1 MSRALH
7 ASPSDLATGVAAVA
21 VATIARAAD
30 VEALGAHAAANLPE
44 AVLHESPCERA
55 EKLSPRRGSCET
67 NRASVCCRVPESPGS
82 SPGLSL
88 FRRAACRRSLGSARA
103 PANFPAARA
112 RPRRYD
118 VSGGNLRIGEAINSP
133 LQKAAMG
140 RRMTADP
147 WRIECSP
154 RAPGAQDEEDGVQG
168 RAVRNTWV
176 VTAER
181 MRLPRGQQGL
191 HLRPECVGQPPAI
204 VLGAFH
210 ERRAAAPPASWQG
223 YSPGAPHLPD

>member
-118 VSGGNLRIGEAINSP
+118 VSGGNLRIGEAINRLWMDLRTRASARRSEQLGHP
-133 LQKAAMG
+133 LHVDALVAIEGLLRSWLGDPSAAVVQ
-140 RRMTADP
+140 R
-147 WRIECSP
+147 
-154 RAPGAQDEEDGVQG
+154 DEVPLLVEDG
-168 RAVRNTWV
+168 
-176 VTAER
+176 
-181 MRLPRGQQGL
+181 
-191 HLRPECVGQPPAI
+191 
-204 VLGAFH
+204 
-210 ERRAAAPPASWQG
+210 
-223 YSPGAPHLPD
+223 

>member
-118 VSGGNLRIGEAINSP
+118 VSGGNLRIGEAINRVDDPSRP
-133 LQKAAMG
+133 NG
-140 RRMTADP
+140 RLLLGMKGILSEVELHTLR
-147 WRIECSP
+147 
-154 RAPGAQDEEDGVQG
+154 G
-168 RAVRNTWV
+168 R
-176 VTAER
+176 
-181 MRLPRGQQGL
+181 L
-191 HLRPECVGQPPAI
+191 
-204 VLGAFH
+204 
-210 ERRAAAPPASWQG
+210 
-223 YSPGAPHLPD
+223 